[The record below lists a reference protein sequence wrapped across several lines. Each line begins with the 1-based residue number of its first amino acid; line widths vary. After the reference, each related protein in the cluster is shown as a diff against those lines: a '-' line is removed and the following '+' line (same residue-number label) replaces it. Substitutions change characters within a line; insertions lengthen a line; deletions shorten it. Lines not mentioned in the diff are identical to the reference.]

1 MITNGTT
8 TWHYLA
14 VKRILGLLRG
24 ITRKHDGDFY
34 CLNCFHSYTREK
46 KLRNHKQICEN
57 NDFCYPKMSD
67 EDNKIL
73 KYISG
78 EKLLRVPFIISADLK
93 CLLKKINTCMNN
105 PEKSYTEKKATHIEL
120 QAIL

>member
-1 MITNGTT
+1 
-8 TWHYLA
+8 
-14 VKRILGLLRG
+14 
-24 ITRKHDGDFY
+24 
-34 CLNCFHSYTREK
+34 
-46 KLRNHKQICEN
+46 
-57 NDFCYPKMSD
+57 MSD

-105 PEKSYTEKKATHIEL
+105 PKKSYTEKKATHIDL